1 MSSGKE
7 IDRWDDANRP
17 EWFKRIP
24 IEEYEKLAGIGYTP
38 KQIAMYYDVKFSEFM
53 FYYSLIGSPLKYHY
67 DLGQLMQQAKEGI
80 SMADAAATGENVT
93 QAQRFDRFR
102 KGLDVKNAVNKIFF
116 DELDI

>member
-1 MSSGKE
+1 MSSEKE
-7 IDRWDDANRP
+7 IDRWDDSRRP

-67 DLGQLMQQAKEGI
+67 DRGQLMQQAKEGI
-80 SMADAAATGENVT
+80 SMADAASTGENVT